1 MFHGD
6 GSQFIQI
13 FLVIPGGQFDKER
26 EGLCGNLAQ
35 RKPGVAR
42 RAQWRPSEVGRACAG
57 KAVSSAHSP
66 SFFEPEGE
74 IFAPCPEIFQLYDKR
89 VSVRFVCFS
98 RVFLQIL
105 INSNRTDTC
114 GV

>member
-26 EGLCGNLAQ
+26 KGLCGNLAQ
-35 RKPGVAR
+35 RKPSVAR

-57 KAVSSAHSP
+57 KAVSSRALSSHP
-66 SFFEPEGE
+66 QSFFEPEGE
-74 IFAPCPEIFQLYDKR
+74 IFVKFPSFYDKAA
-89 VSVRFVCFS
+89 S
-98 RVFLQIL
+98 R
-105 INSNRTDTC
+105 
-114 GV
+114 